1 MRYRVE
7 SMRYASLEHGGQR
20 LEGYEE
26 ALQSLVMHEKKLIC
40 RVMSCLHTL
49 SSNAATNSKKIGK
62 LYYSFQILILFY
74 SKILQ

>member
-7 SMRYASLEHGGQR
+7 SMRYASLEHGGQH

-40 RVMSCLHTL
+40 HVMSCLHTL
-49 SSNAATNSKKIGK
+49 SSNAATNSKKSESYTIV
-62 LYYSFQILILFY
+62 FRF
-74 SKILQ
+74 